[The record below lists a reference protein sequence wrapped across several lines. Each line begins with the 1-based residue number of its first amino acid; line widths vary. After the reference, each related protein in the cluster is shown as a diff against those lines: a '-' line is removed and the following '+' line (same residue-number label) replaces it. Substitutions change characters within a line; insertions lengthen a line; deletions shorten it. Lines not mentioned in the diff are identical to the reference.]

1 MKDKINYPKGRVN
14 LFEVTD
20 DGVWT
25 PRAHT
30 NNTVLYDWGF
40 IAAKTIGEGDQSYR
54 VNAMYIEF
62 ENVSPSSTAVSIPT
76 FTRDEGLTYYN
87 GLSGNQDFLR
97 VELIGLPS
105 ISIESGYESYFT
117 AGETGNLLTFFA
129 QSSGTT
135 GVLGNATFGSANN
148 SKIFGA
154 ALVAAPVFAD
164 RTKDV
169 VFSRTYFAS
178 SSDQV
183 LKQASSQVGLSWEVP
198 FT

>member
-1 MKDKINYPKGRVN
+1 MKDIPNYPHGRVQLYQVDSN
-14 LFEVTD
+14 N
-20 DGVWT
+20 VWT
-25 PRAHT
+25 PQANT
-30 NNTVLYDWGF
+30 TNTVLYDWGF
-40 IAAKTIGEGDQSYR
+40 IAAKAIGEGDSSYR

-62 ENVSPSSTAVSIPT
+62 ENVASPSDTVSVPT
-76 FTRDEGLTYYN
+76 IDRSEGLTYYN

-105 ISIESGYESYFT
+105 ITIEDGFESYFT
-117 AGETGNLLTFFA
+117 EGETGNLLTFFA

-154 ALVAAPVFAD
+154 ALVAAPVWAD
-164 RTKDV
+164 RTQDV
-169 VFSRTYFAS
+169 VFSRSYFAT
-178 SSDQV
+178 SDQT
-183 LKQASSQVGLSWEVP
+183 LKQASSQVGITWEVP